1 LSYCFEDSRRLTGPN
16 LYFAACGAVLDTAGM
31 MPTPA
36 QIEHWRDRAQQ
47 ARAWLGW
54 SQDAAIVARPHRH
67 GAMLAIA
74 APVDQLFTAT
84 EVNEWAWQRACG
96 RSEMHAPA
104 HPALDDEA
112 SARAT
117 LSRSSIA
124 ERRPELMALMAA
136 AAAHRLPLLWD
147 DEVLSIGVGATGA
160 RWPMTSL
167 PEVAAVPWRSLARV
181 PVALVS
187 GSNGK
192 TTTVRLIAAMAR
204 AQGWFCGHSCTDGLF
219 FNGVGEQGG
228 DYSGPAGARSV
239 LRDARVQAAVLET
252 ARGGILRR
260 GLAIDEADV
269 AVVTNVSADHF
280 GEYGI
285 DTLADL
291 ADVKLTLARALRPGA
306 RIVVN
311 ADDAVLRE
319 RALRLT
325 VPMAWFALD
334 ADHARG
340 FATADAPSCGLR
352 GRRVVLTLAG
362 IEHDLGDIDAM
373 PLTLGGAARYNIHNL
388 LGAALA
394 AALLGIDIVHI
405 RAVMAS
411 FGREHVDNPGRLQ
424 HFRMDTLDVLL
435 DYAHNPEGLAGLL
448 ELARS
453 RFPQRRLGLVLGQ
466 AGNRGDDDIR
476 ALADAAADAQP
487 AFIVLKDIDG
497 MLRGRASGEVP
508 SLLRAWLL
516 ARGYAAERL
525 HVHLPEFEAA
535 QAALDLALPGD
546 VLVLPIHARPARE
559 AVQAWLLQR
568 SAELSLPVVP
578 QSPCPP
584 DRCSPA

>member
-1 LSYCFEDSRRLTGPN
+1 MSYCFEDSRRLTGPN
-16 LYFAACGAVLDTAGM
+16 LYFAASGAVLDTVGV

-36 QIEHWRDRAQQ
+36 QIEHWRDRVQQ

-54 SQDAAIVARPHRH
+54 PQGDAIVARPHRR

-74 APVDQLFTAT
+74 APLDQLFTAT
-84 EVNEWAWQRACG
+84 EVNEWAWQQACG
-96 RSEMHAPA
+96 RCEMHAPA
-104 HPALDDEA
+104 HPAVDDEA

-124 ERRPELMALMAA
+124 ELRPALLALIAA
-136 AAAHRLPLLWD
+136 ATAHGLPLLWD
-147 DEVLSIGVGATGA
+147 DEELSIGAGATSA

-167 PEVAAVPWRSLARV
+167 PEVAAVPWTSLARV

-192 TTTVRLIAAMAR
+192 TTSVRLIAAMAR

-311 ADDAVLRE
+311 ADDSVLRE
-319 RALRLT
+319 RALKLEAP
-325 VPMAWFALD
+325 VAWFALD
-334 ADHARG
+334 AAQARQW
-340 FATADAPSCGLR
+340 AKADMPTCGLR
-352 GRRVVLTLAG
+352 ARRVVLTLAG
-362 IEHDLGDIDAM
+362 VEHDLGEIDAL
-373 PLTLGGAARYNIHNL
+373 PLTLDGAARYNIHNL

-394 AALLGIDIVHI
+394 AALLGVDIAHL

-411 FGREHVDNPGRLQ
+411 FGRERADNPGRLQ
-424 HFRMDTLDVLL
+424 HFHARGIDVLL

-448 ELARS
+448 ELARR

-466 AGNRGDDDIR
+466 AGNRTDDDIR
-476 ALADAAADAQP
+476 ALADIAADAQP

-497 MLRGRASGEVP
+497 MLRGRAPGAVP
-508 SLLRAWLL
+508 ALLQDQLL
-516 ARGYAAERL
+516 ARGYAREQL
-525 HVHLPEFEAA
+525 SVHLPELDAA
-535 QAALDLALPGD
+535 QAAMDLARSGD

-559 AVQAWLLQR
+559 AVQAWLLQI
-568 SAELSLPVVP
+568 SMVGVSSPAVP
-578 QSPCPP
+578 Q
-584 DRCSPA
+584 